1 MEEICSG
8 RRSSGWFTLTL
19 RKVVLLRPAS
29 ESARERA
36 EPTTAPPSK
45 GMPSRAAK
53 IADFVRNL
61 AEGVLLRFGEV
72 AFAAFAINVDEI
84 DGFVFRN
91 VKINHPRAAALAD
104 ANRGKAHA
112 GFAESAASAHDIAL
126 LRLSSKVELEISI
139 VIIGKTKNG
148 LGELGR
154 FNEHHMTG

>member
-1 MEEICSG
+1 M
-8 RRSSGWFTLTL
+8 
-19 RKVVLLRPAS
+19 LRPAS

-61 AEGVLLRFGEV
+61 AKGVLLRFGEV
-72 AFAAFAINVDEI
+72 AFAAFAINVDEV

-91 VKINHPRAAALAD
+91 VKINHPRASALAD
-104 ANRGKAHA
+104 ANGGKAHA
-112 GFAESAASAHDIAL
+112 GFAESTASTHVIAL
-126 LRLSSKVELEISI
+126 LRLSSKIDLEVNI

-148 LGELGR
+148 LGELRR
-154 FNEHHMTG
+154 FNEDHMTE

>member
-8 RRSSGWFTLTL
+8 RRSSGRLTLTL

-36 EPTTAPPSK
+36 ETTTAQPSK

-53 IADFVRNL
+53 IADFVRNW

-91 VKINHPRAAALAD
+91 VKINHPRASALRQQGSSFFSVFAD
-104 ANRGKAHA
+104 
-112 GFAESAASAHDIAL
+112 FSLAHDAK
-126 LRLSSKVELEISI
+126 RA
-139 VIIGKTKNG
+139 GKG
-148 LGELGR
+148 
-154 FNEHHMTG
+154 

>member
-1 MEEICSG
+1 M
-8 RRSSGWFTLTL
+8 
-19 RKVVLLRPAS
+19 LRPAS

-61 AEGVLLRFGEV
+61 AKGVLLRFGVV
-72 AFAAFAINVDEI
+72 AFAAFAINVDEV

-91 VKINHPRAAALAD
+91 VKINHPRASALAD
-104 ANRGKAHA
+104 ANGGKAHA
-112 GFAESAASAHDIAL
+112 GFAESTASTHDIAL
-126 LRLSSKVELEISI
+126 LRLSSKIDLEVNI

-148 LGELGR
+148 LGELRR
-154 FNEHHMTG
+154 FNEDHMTE

>member
-8 RRSSGWFTLTL
+8 RRSSGCLTLTL

-72 AFAAFAINVDEI
+72 AFAGFAINVDEI

-91 VKINHPRAAALAD
+91 VKINHPRASALAD
-104 ANRGKAHA
+104 ANGGKAHT
-112 GFAESAASAHDIAL
+112 GFAESAASTHDIAL
-126 LRLSSKVELEISI
+126 MRLSSKVDLEVSI
-139 VIIGKTKNG
+139 VIIGKTKNS
-148 LGELGR
+148 LCELRR
-154 FNEHHMTG
+154 FNKEHMTG